1 MGAGR
6 GGRGGTVVQTSSVA
20 GVLAGALG
28 AARHGHV
35 EHVYTAAKSGL
46 IGLTRCDKLSP
57 VSTSPQVGSLVH
69 MLSQVVLLAKIL
81 ETSISIRQK
90 YSLEI
95 DILHYVVRGLGNARC
110 TAWAEDRVRV
120 MAVCPGGVDTD
131 MIKEFLKVRIMIV

>member
-1 MGAGR
+1 M
-6 GGRGGTVVQTSSVA
+6 VQTSSVA

-57 VSTSPQVGSLVH
+57 PQLKLAHLSTCCLKLSCWQRSLKR
-69 MLSQVVLLAKIL
+69 L
-81 ETSISIRQK
+81 
-90 YSLEI
+90 I

-131 MIKEFLKVRIMIV
+131 MIKEFLKVPIIIVVMSSFHFT

>member
-57 VSTSPQVGSLVH
+57 PHLKLVH
-69 MLSQVVLLAKIL
+69 LYTCCLKLSCWQRSMKHPLDKNTV
-81 ETSISIRQK
+81 
-90 YSLEI
+90 
-95 DILHYVVRGLGNARC
+95 HYAIPTLVIGYCAHGKK
-110 TAWAEDRVRV
+110 D
-120 MAVCPGGVDTD
+120 VD
-131 MIKEFLKVRIMIV
+131 

>member
-57 VSTSPQVGSLVH
+57 PQVKRVHLSTCCLKLSCWQRSLKR
-69 MLSQVVLLAKIL
+69 L
-81 ETSISIRQK
+81 
-90 YSLEI
+90 I

-131 MIKEFLKVRIMIV
+131 MIKEFLKVGSIIVVMSSYIHFIMS